1 MDNFVVTGIFVGIL
15 YIVFILIYIVLI
27 LKNKK

>member
-1 MDNFVVTGIFVGIL
+1 MDSLVVTGIFVGIL

-27 LKNKK
+27 LKNKE

>member
-1 MDNFVVTGIFVGIL
+1 MDNLVVTGIFVGIL
-15 YIVFILIYIVLI
+15 EILFILIYLLLF

>member
-1 MDNFVVTGIFVGIL
+1 MDNLVVTGIFVGIL
-15 YIVFILIYIVLI
+15 YIVFIFIYIVLI